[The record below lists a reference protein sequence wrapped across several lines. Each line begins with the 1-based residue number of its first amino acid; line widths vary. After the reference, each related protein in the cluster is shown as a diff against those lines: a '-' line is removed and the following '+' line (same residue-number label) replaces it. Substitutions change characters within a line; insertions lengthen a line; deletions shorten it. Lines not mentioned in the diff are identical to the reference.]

1 MDMRRK
7 VNAESDMGKL
17 ILEGMMTIFIV
28 LIFLLI
34 ARNWVLTNTDEA
46 WFASTCILSE
56 GKVEIDWPVPHET
69 NKIID
74 VYKLVLQ

>member
-1 MDMRRK
+1 MRRN
-7 VNAESDMGKL
+7 VNNESDVGKL

-46 WFASTCILSE
+46 PFTPACSLSD
-56 GKVEIDWPVPHET
+56 GRVGIDWSGPLET
-69 NKIID
+69 NKIIGG
-74 VYKLVLQ
+74 YKLVLQ